1 MHKLDQLFSNYTKR
15 ITFASVF
22 VVLLGAPVW
31 IGQIR
36 VGNLLLLMKTT
47 QDLFRLSDA
56 SIVSATFATRFLAT
70 YLSSAFTWQN
80 LLTAVYQSLRF
91 AEILW
96 LLAIVYLAT
105 SFPEKKS
112 HKAMRW
118 SALAVFA
125 LQGILYI
132 VVFYSLYS
140 AYNAGSAAEATRLLS
155 MLGLILITFSWI
167 EVFLATL
174 AALFAVFQLLRDEN
188 S

>member
-1 MHKLDQLFSNYTKR
+1 MDLLFSSYTKR
-15 ITFASVF
+15 ITFASVI

-47 QDLFRLSDA
+47 QDLFRLSEA
-56 SIVSATFATRFLAT
+56 SIVSATFATRFLAA
-70 YLSSAFTWQN
+70 YLSAAFTWQN

-91 AEILW
+91 AGILW
-96 LLAIVYLAT
+96 LLAVVYLAT
-105 SFPEKKS
+105 SNPQEKS
-112 HKAMRW
+112 HKIVRG

-140 AYNAGSAAEATRLLS
+140 AYNAGSAGEATRLLS
-155 MLGLILITFSWI
+155 MLGLVMISFSWI
-167 EVFLATL
+167 EVFMATL